1 MSDKTDRKRWRQSI
15 ELETLDQLLGGPLPL
30 ATIRSLYDS
39 HDHFVRAITAML
51 HTGQVR
57 LLASGIDVANYRWPS
72 VLGNTDD
79 QSEEQLYLEVTE
91 AGARRVC

>member
-1 MSDKTDRKRWRQSI
+1 MSDKADRKRWGQSI

-39 HDHFVRAITAML
+39 QDHFVRAITAML
-51 HTGQVR
+51 HTGQIR
-57 LLASGIDVANYRWPS
+57 LLANGIDVAKYRWPS
-72 VLGNTDD
+72 VLGNTDNQND
-79 QSEEQLYLEVTE
+79 EPIYFEVTE